1 MSSKKVTIINE
12 GLLNSD
18 TDSDNKDLFREE
30 FGSWYSRSTGFKF
43 IEKSNRDLNFESSEN
58 LPRSLDSSFYS
69 FKQEIL
75 FTKNFSLDFSTTGLN
90 IDFDNMED
98 QKESFRNRIL
108 SYVSLDREYEDFSV
122 DMLLPISKEEK
133 QLEPNP
139 AIKAALLKEFDKQKP
154 AGAYWLNGMFISLF
168 PKEKKLYQKPG
179 MQLIGLAASVLL
191 IVTIA
196 FNSNADI
203 NNSVL
208 AQNEGVES
216 EEETVETHSKLEIDE
231 ANEEKNL
238 VENLEPVAQDL
249 EKEITTLNE
258 VAIEEKLESVEN
270 KVIAA
275 DFMYDAQP
283 IESAESDLSIAANLD
298 YRRND
303 NNLNESEES
312 FKKGISKDKE
322 KVATANDKLVISAIT
337 PATAEVIEEFSLE
350 EDEVYFMDDAAVT
363 VGAAV
368 TGNNSIDLPM
378 YSRTLADDTDL
389 IGILFTAM

>member
-1 MSSKKVTIINE
+1 MMEDRNRSKMDVE
-12 GLLNSD
+12 FYLLNRDYNELTIDELSIVKEYVE
-18 TDSDNKDLFREE
+18 SEQE
-30 FGSWYSRSTGFKF
+30 FN
-43 IEKSNRDLNFESSEN
+43 EMKSVVVGVSN
-58 LPRSLDSSFYS
+58 L
-69 FKQEIL
+69 
-75 FTKNFSLDFSTTGLN
+75 
-90 IDFDNMED
+90 
-98 QKESFRNRIL
+98 
-108 SYVSLDREYEDFSV
+108 
-122 DMLLPISKEEK
+122 SKEEK

-154 AGAYWLNGMFISLF
+154 AGAYWLNGMYISLF

-283 IESAESDLSIAANLD
+283 IESVESDLSIAANLD
-298 YRRND
+298 YRSND

-363 VGAAV
+363 AGAAV